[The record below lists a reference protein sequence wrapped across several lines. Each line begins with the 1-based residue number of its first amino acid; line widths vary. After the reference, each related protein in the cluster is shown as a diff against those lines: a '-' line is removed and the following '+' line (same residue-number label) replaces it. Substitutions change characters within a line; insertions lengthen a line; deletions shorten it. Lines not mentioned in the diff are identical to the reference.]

1 MKCFIASL
9 IAVAAWTVASPTI
22 AGPMDA
28 CKNEKTTETKLKCV
42 MAVLDGGTYITQQ
55 SVVRLQNVSNGGC
68 QYTHGAVD
76 DMRVN
81 IAACGTFAKENWR
94 IETPFKDPKA
104 K

>member
-1 MKCFIASL
+1 MG
-9 IAVAAWTVASPTI
+9 VA
-22 AGPMDA
+22 
-28 CKNEKTTETKLKCV
+28 N
-42 MAVLDGGTYITQQ
+42 
-55 SVVRLQNVSNGGC
+55 N
-68 QYTHGAVD
+68 THGAVD